1 MLYTHKELLNEYK
14 SNYQVKK
21 AVKEEK
27 IFKIEKGIYSNK
39 KNVHY
44 LEVIAKKYPQAIIT
58 GESAYYYHNLT
69 DVIPDKICLAT
80 KRNAV
85 RIKDKRI
92 KQFFV
97 NDNLFEL
104 GKENII
110 FEGVS
115 ITIYN
120 KEKMLIEL
128 IKNKKSIS
136 FDYYKEV
143 ILNYRNIAHDL
154 LQKYEEMG
162 YKNADAIAKVAQ
174 DIILLKISKSKFNKN
189 ITIKGG
195 VVMHSISNDLRRA
208 TRDLDLDFI
217 KYSLEDK
224 SIKNF
229 ISKLNSDD
237 VTIDIVSKIT
247 ELKHQDYSG
256 KRVMI
261 RLKDKFGYEINT
273 KLDIGVHKDFEIEQ
287 DEYCFN
293 LDVFNES
300 VNLLINSCEQIFV
313 EKMKSL
319 LKLGYISSR
328 YKDVLDFYYLI
339 NNCNMNKGK
348 LESYFKKYIFD
359 DSNMLEN
366 NTEDIYNRL
375 QKIFNRTDFKNNFDS
390 IRNNWLELPIEEVTD
405 NILKYMSLFVVTV

>member
-1 MLYTHKELLNEYK
+1 MNLY
-14 SNYQVKK
+14 
-21 AVKEEK
+21 
-27 IFKIEKGIYSNK
+27 
-39 KNVHY
+39 
-44 LEVIAKKYPQAIIT
+44 
-58 GESAYYYHNLT
+58 
-69 DVIPDKICLAT
+69 
-80 KRNAV
+80 
-85 RIKDKRI
+85 
-92 KQFFV
+92 
-97 NDNLFEL
+97 
-104 GKENII
+104 
-110 FEGVS
+110 
-115 ITIYN
+115 
-120 KEKMLIEL
+120 EL
-128 IKNKKSIS
+128 I
-136 FDYYKEV
+136 
-143 ILNYRNIAHDL
+143 H
-154 LQKYEEMG
+154 KYEEMG
-162 YKNADAIAKVAQ
+162 YKNADAVAKVAQ
-174 DIILLKISKSKFNKN
+174 DIILLKISKSEFNKN
-189 ITIKGG
+189 VTIKGG

-247 ELKHQDYSG
+247 ELKHQDYNG

-261 RLKDKFGYEINT
+261 RLKDKFGYEINA

-339 NNCNMNKGK
+339 NNSNMNKGK
-348 LESYFKKYIFD
+348 LENYFKKYIYD

-405 NILKYMSLFVVTV
+405 NILEYMSEFVITV

>member
-1 MLYTHKELLNEYK
+1 MNLYEL
-14 SNYQVKK
+14 V
-21 AVKEEK
+21 
-27 IFKIEKGIYSNK
+27 
-39 KNVHY
+39 
-44 LEVIAKKYPQAIIT
+44 
-58 GESAYYYHNLT
+58 
-69 DVIPDKICLAT
+69 
-80 KRNAV
+80 
-85 RIKDKRI
+85 
-92 KQFFV
+92 
-97 NDNLFEL
+97 
-104 GKENII
+104 
-110 FEGVS
+110 
-115 ITIYN
+115 
-120 KEKMLIEL
+120 
-128 IKNKKSIS
+128 
-136 FDYYKEV
+136 
-143 ILNYRNIAHDL
+143 
-154 LQKYEEMG
+154 QKYEEMG
-162 YKNADAIAKVAQ
+162 YTNADAVAKVAQ
-174 DIILLKISKSKFNKN
+174 DIILLKISKSRFNKN
-189 ITIKGG
+189 VTIKGG

-237 VTIDIVSKIT
+237 VIIDIVSKIT
-247 ELKHQDYSG
+247 ELKHQDYNG

-273 KLDIGVHKDFEIEQ
+273 KLDIGVHRDFEIKQ

-313 EKMKSL
+313 EKMKAL

-348 LESYFKKYIFD
+348 LEGYFKKYIFD

-375 QKIFNRTDFKNNFDS
+375 QKIFNRTNFKNNFDS
-390 IRNNWLELPIEEVTD
+390 IKNNWLELPINEVTD
-405 NILKYMSLFVVTV
+405 NILKYMSLFVVKV

>member
-1 MLYTHKELLNEYK
+1 MNLYEL
-14 SNYQVKK
+14 V
-21 AVKEEK
+21 
-27 IFKIEKGIYSNK
+27 
-39 KNVHY
+39 
-44 LEVIAKKYPQAIIT
+44 
-58 GESAYYYHNLT
+58 
-69 DVIPDKICLAT
+69 
-80 KRNAV
+80 
-85 RIKDKRI
+85 
-92 KQFFV
+92 
-97 NDNLFEL
+97 
-104 GKENII
+104 
-110 FEGVS
+110 
-115 ITIYN
+115 
-120 KEKMLIEL
+120 
-128 IKNKKSIS
+128 
-136 FDYYKEV
+136 
-143 ILNYRNIAHDL
+143 
-154 LQKYEEMG
+154 QKYEEIG
-162 YKNADAIAKVAQ
+162 YKNADAVAKVAQ
-174 DIILLKISKSKFNKN
+174 DIILLKISKSRFNKN
-189 ITIKGG
+189 VTIKGG

-229 ISKLNSDD
+229 ISMLNSDD

-247 ELKHQDYSG
+247 ELKHQDYNG

-339 NNCNMNKGK
+339 NNCNMNKEK

-405 NILKYMSLFVVTV
+405 NILKYMSEFAVTV